1 MPNFKYTAYDSKGK
15 EIKGTIEA
23 DDLNEASR
31 KIKAE
36 GNTPISVNE
45 EGLLDKDLNISFG
58 GKKVKVRDLSVF
70 CRQFVSIVRSGVAIV
85 DALEMLAMQT
95 ENETLKGAIYDVM
108 TSVQKGDTL
117 ANSMRLRND
126 VFPNLLITMVEAGE
140 ASGSLEIAF
149 DRMGTQF
156 EKSAKLKGMMKKA
169 LMYPIC
175 IMVVVVG
182 VVIAM
187 MMFVIPT
194 FADMYKD
201 MGQEL
206 PLLTRMVVGLSNFLI
221 SDWPIV
227 LAGAVGLV
235 VAFKVFSKT
244 EFGSYFLADF
254 SMKVPVF
261 GALTVKSASASFAR
275 TLATLVAAGVSMMD
289 ALEITSK
296 TMNNLR
302 FRDAVMEAKEKVAQG
317 RPLSEPLKASGVFPP
332 MIVHMIGIGEET
344 GNMEH
349 MLETA
354 AGYYEEE
361 VENTTAQVAT
371 LLEPMIVVV
380 MAGIVGVIIMAVLIP
395 MFGMYSIAG
404 GDM

>member
-23 DDLNEASR
+23 SDMQEASK

-95 ENETLKGAIYDVM
+95 ENPNLQGAIQDVM

-117 ANSMRLRND
+117 ANSMRLRKD

-156 EKSAKLKGMMKKA
+156 EKDAKLKGMMKKA
-169 LMYPIC
+169 LMYPIA
-175 IMVVVVG
+175 IMVVVIV

-194 FADMYKD
+194 FADMYAD

-206 PLLTRMVVGLSNFLI
+206 PLITRMVVGLSNFLI
-221 SDWPIV
+221 DNWLLCIV
-227 LAGAVGLV
+227 GVFAIAAGY
-235 VAFKVFSKT
+235 KVFART
-244 EFGSYFLADF
+244 TFGSYLIADI
-254 SMKVPVF
+254 SRKVPVF
-261 GALTVKSASASFAR
+261 GVLTVKSASASFAR
-275 TLATLVAAGVSMMD
+275 TLSTLVAAGVSMMD
-289 ALEITSK
+289 ALEITAK
-296 TMNNLR
+296 TMTNLR
-302 FRDAVMEAKEKVAQG
+302 FRDAVIEAKEKVAQG
-317 RPLSEPLKASGVFPP
+317 RPLSEPLKASGIFPP

-349 MLETA
+349 MLDTA
-354 AGYYEEE
+354 ASYYEEE

-380 MAGIVGVIIMAVLIP
+380 MAVIVGVVIMAVLIP
-395 MFGMYSIAG
+395 MFGMYEIAG
-404 GDM
+404 ES

>member
-23 DDLNEASR
+23 SDMQEASK

-45 EGLLDKDLNISFG
+45 EGLLDKDLNLSFG

-70 CRQFVSIVRSGVAIV
+70 CRQFVSIVKSGVAIV

-95 ENETLKGAIYDVM
+95 ENDNLKGAIHDVM

-156 EKSAKLKGMMKKA
+156 EKDAKLKGMMKKA

-175 IMVVVVG
+175 IFVVVIVVVV
-182 VVIAM
+182 AM

-194 FADMYKD
+194 FADMYAD
-201 MGQEL
+201 MGQQL
-206 PLLTRMVVGLSNFLI
+206 PLITRVVVGISNFLME
-221 SDWPIV
+221 DWLIV
-227 LAGAVGLV
+227 LIAI
-235 VAFKVFSKT
+235 VAIALGYKVFAKT
-244 EFGSYFLADF
+244 TFGMYLLADI

-261 GALTVKSASASFAR
+261 GVLTVKSASASFAR
-275 TLATLVAAGVSMMD
+275 TLSTLVAAGVSMMD
-289 ALEITSK
+289 ALEITAK
-296 TMNNLR
+296 TMTNLR
-302 FRDAVMEAKEKVAQG
+302 FKDAVMDAKEKVAQG

-349 MLETA
+349 MLDTA
-354 AGYYEEE
+354 ATYYEEE

-371 LLEPMIVVV
+371 LLEPMIVVL
-380 MAGIVGVIIMAVLIP
+380 MAGIVGVVIMAVLIP
-395 MFGMYSIAG
+395 MFGMYEIAG
-404 GDM
+404 ES

>member
-23 DDLNEASR
+23 SDMQEASK

-45 EGLLDKDLNISFG
+45 EGLLDKDLNLSFG

-70 CRQFVSIVRSGVAIV
+70 CRQFVSIVKSGVAIV

-95 ENETLKGAIYDVM
+95 ENDNLKGAIHDVM

-156 EKSAKLKGMMKKA
+156 EKDAKLKGMMKKA

-175 IMVVVVG
+175 IFVVVIVVVV
-182 VVIAM
+182 AM

-194 FADMYKD
+194 FADMYAD
-201 MGQEL
+201 MGQQL
-206 PLLTRMVVGLSNFLI
+206 PLITRVVVGISNFLME
-221 SDWPIV
+221 DWLIV
-227 LAGAVGLV
+227 LIAI
-235 VAFKVFSKT
+235 VAIALGYKVFAKT
-244 EFGSYFLADF
+244 TFGMYLLADI

-261 GALTVKSASASFAR
+261 GVLTVKSASASFAR
-275 TLATLVAAGVSMMD
+275 TLSTLVAAGVSMMD
-289 ALEITSK
+289 ALEITAK
-296 TMNNLR
+296 TMTNLR
-302 FRDAVMEAKEKVAQG
+302 FKDAVMDAKEKVAQG

-349 MLETA
+349 MLDTA
-354 AGYYEEE
+354 ATYYEEE

-380 MAGIVGVIIMAVLIP
+380 MAGIVGVVIMAVLIP
-395 MFGMYSIAG
+395 MFGMYEIAG
-404 GDM
+404 ES